1 MLPYRVIGSL
11 TNPISSCWLMFSR
24 APGILLVVV
33 ILSFDWYLALFP
45 LFWSAVVITL
55 VVITLVVIDD
65 IDSKS
70 VVCEKISAALKL
82 LFECSYSR
90 LNHQTLRLLKS
101 EVRFPFGAD
110 DLRTI
115 IHYYKFFIFFLY
127 TFYHENSPSSLNENS
142 PSFRIIWLDNCPFNV
157 SLLLVISDE
166 ILMQSSS
173 LCVPPLIS
181 SKY

>member
-1 MLPYRVIGSL
+1 M
-11 TNPISSCWLMFSR
+11 
-24 APGILLVVV
+24 
-33 ILSFDWYLALFP
+33 
-45 LFWSAVVITL
+45 
-55 VVITLVVIDD
+55 ITLVVIDD

-115 IHYYKFFIFFLY
+115 FIITNFLFFSSILFITKIHHL
-127 TFYHENSPSSLNENS
+127 
-142 PSFRIIWLDNCPFNV
+142 R
-157 SLLLVISDE
+157 
-166 ILMQSSS
+166 
-173 LCVPPLIS
+173 
-181 SKY
+181 

>member
-1 MLPYRVIGSL
+1 M
-11 TNPISSCWLMFSR
+11 
-24 APGILLVVV
+24 
-33 ILSFDWYLALFP
+33 
-45 LFWSAVVITL
+45 
-55 VVITLVVIDD
+55 ITLVVIDD

-70 VVCEKISAALKL
+70 VVCEKISAASKL

-127 TFYHENSPSSLNENS
+127 NFYHENSPSSLNENS
-142 PSFRIIWLDNCPFNV
+142 PSFRII
-157 SLLLVISDE
+157 
-166 ILMQSSS
+166 
-173 LCVPPLIS
+173 
-181 SKY
+181 